1 MTGKEAFRQALR
13 LLNYTDNLGEP
24 DSRRQTEL
32 YKIGLAVV
40 NQIVAELAMAEN
52 GTLPPMLA
60 SLQEQ
65 IPLSE
70 PTARGVLPYGIAMLT
85 AAAQND
91 GDNQALFAAL
101 YDGRR
106 TACCRSYQRRTDVLP
121 RGCDT

>member
-32 YKIGLAVV
+32 YKRSLAVV
-40 NQIVAELAMAEN
+40 NQIVAELGLAET
-52 GTLPPMLA
+52 GAVPERLT
-60 SLQEQ
+60 SLQQEV
-65 IPLSE
+65 PLSE
-70 PTARGVLPYGIAMLT
+70 RAARLVLPYGIAMLT

-91 GDNQALFAAL
+91 GDNQAVFAAL

-106 TACCRSYQRRTDVLP
+106 TACCQSYVRRTDVLP